1 MNNKPCTLRQTKLM
15 MEKLVVPTSMES
27 RKNGYNN
34 NNSAPE
40 HDIGAFGP
48 RWLCMRD
55 TRWLPSQLTNVRGVG
70 SLFRIRLRIN
80 WRSDDKDTM
89 YTGLC
94 SNEMKCQIGHSAN
107 VIQRYWKEACI
118 CFKAQRYAALHRWEF
133 GIQRL
138 CCFCRSDQLPD
149 HGHTPTVISALP
161 IRGVTLS
168 LTRICRYASL
178 IKWICCRRR
187 RIDRLW
193 IRHMRTPSSD
203 SSETRA
209 LHVRMQY
216 RRHSG
221 LITVADR
228 PVSMYTIVIRNGY
241 RQNRCYTPVEKQ
253 KSGETA
259 ETDGLAA
266 VVRRRHDPNG
276 SCIFLRIT
284 TECTFPRETRS
295 V

>member
-1 MNNKPCTLRQTKLM
+1 MGIIIILPQNT
-15 MEKLVVPTSMES
+15 TSA
-27 RKNGYNN
+27 K
-34 NNSAPE
+34 
-40 HDIGAFGP
+40 
-48 RWLCMRD
+48 D

-70 SLFRIRLRIN
+70 SLFRIRPRLN

-118 CFKAQRYAALHRWEF
+118 CFKVQRYAALNRWEF

-149 HGHTPTVISALP
+149 HGHTPTIISALP

-193 IRHMRTPSSD
+193 IRHMRTPSGD

-209 LHVRMQY
+209 LHVRM
-216 RRHSG
+216 R
-221 LITVADR
+221 IAD
-228 PVSMYTIVIRNGY
+228 I
-241 RQNRCYTPVEKQ
+241 
-253 KSGETA
+253 
-259 ETDGLAA
+259 A
-266 VVRRRHDPNG
+266 V
-276 SCIFLRIT
+276 L
-284 TECTFPRETRS
+284 
-295 V
+295 